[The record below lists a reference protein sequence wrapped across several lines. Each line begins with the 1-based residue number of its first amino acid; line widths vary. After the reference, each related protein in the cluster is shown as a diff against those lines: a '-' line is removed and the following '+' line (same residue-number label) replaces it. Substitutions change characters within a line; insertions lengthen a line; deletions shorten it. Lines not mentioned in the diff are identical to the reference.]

1 MYECLNVYIY
11 ICMYVCM
18 HVGMYVC
25 MYVCMYLCRWTVK
38 DPTRLEMALKLQV
51 FLPFK
56 GGRLC
61 WCLTWS
67 SIRRAD
73 VWTQA
78 GYHASHLREANGSY
92 SCDPEDF
99 LGLSGSASL
108 SLHADVHGQDPR
120 PHTSVPPPSRQSH
133 AGGTGTL
140 RSPPSAHQLRGL
152 AADRR
157 LFADR
162 ENESRAPGQRT
173 EQTPLKVVRALLI
186 PTAYTS
192 KKSNHCYAIA
202 TLQAIHWLCS
212 FLPASQAKWTSAMRP
227 VMQRMSQQARIPDL
241 WTKLSWALAHSGWQQ
256 PHRQHDVAECLSFFR
271 RFLLPYLTCGG
282 WQRRLLQDAPPA
294 PRCEVTDCGETWY
307 LFTSTRIPQL
317 QTDDTSTVPV
327 QRLISAWHNE
337 AANGVVALSEAPIL
351 LAIQLNRCSF
361 RAGPDGRLSPAP
373 EAVKDSTSIN
383 HS

>member
-1 MYECLNVYIY
+1 MY
-11 ICMYVCM
+11 
-18 HVGMYVC
+18 VGMYVC
-25 MYVCMYLCRWTVK
+25 MYVCMYVSMQMNGEGSHKARDGPEAASLSSVQRGGDSVGALPGLQFGG
-38 DPTRLEMALKLQV
+38 PTFGPKQDTTPLTFERLMEVIAAIQKTSL
-51 FLPFK
+51 
-56 GGRLC
+56 
-61 WCLTWS
+61 
-67 SIRRAD
+67 D
-73 VWTQA
+73 
-78 GYHASHLREANGSY
+78 
-92 SCDPEDF
+92 
-99 LGLSGSASL
+99 SGSASL
-108 SLHADVHGQDPR
+108 SLHAEVHGQEPR

-133 AGGTGTL
+133 AGGTGAL
-140 RSPPSAHQLRGL
+140 RSPPSVHQLRGW

-162 ENESRAPGQRT
+162 EYESQAPGQRT

-202 TLQAIHWLCS
+202 TLQAIHGLCS
-212 FLPASQAKWTSAMRP
+212 FLPASQATWTSAMRP

-241 WTKLSWALAHSGWQQ
+241 WTKLSWALAHSGWHQ

-294 PRCEVTDCGETWY
+294 PRCEVTDCGETWF